1 MFLSVRQ
8 LVDKIEIMTLNKA
21 SNTTQEGPLKL
32 IRPA

>member
-1 MFLSVRQ
+1 MFLAARQ

-21 SNTTQEGPLKL
+21 PNATQEGPLKL